1 VAKLNRPLKIVV
13 AGYAV
18 GFPMGGQIWMMLHYV
33 LGLRQLGH
41 DVLFLEDTSDWS
53 YPFHPEHGYGGLDS
67 SFGRGIL
74 QSVFSQYGL
83 SGRWAYNSVLE
94 NKLYGM
100 TQEELDQF
108 CAEAD
113 LLLNISGVNPLREN
127 YLRCRVK
134 AVIDTDPVFTQM
146 KIAEDERARSYY
158 TAHDACF
165 TYGHNLPS
173 GRPGVPLSGIA
184 WRPTLPPVIMEE
196 WIPLDVMGVGYTTI
210 GSWDTKGRDIMFQG
224 KPLSWRKS
232 VKYEAIIDMPQR
244 LPDVALELTFSGMYD
259 DAPRFASH
267 GWVVR
272 DALVVSRDP
281 WGYRDYIRN
290 SRGEFTVA
298 KDQNVRLRSGWF
310 SDRSACY
317 LAAGRPVIT
326 EDTGF
331 GSYLPTGE
339 GLFAFENMEQAI
351 QIIKALE
358 ADPSRHRHAARSI
371 AAEYF
376 DAKKVLSRLLR
387 ELDLA

>member
-1 VAKLNRPLKIVV
+1 
-13 AGYAV
+13 
-18 GFPMGGQIWMMLHYV
+18 M
-33 LGLRQLGH
+33 
-41 DVLFLEDTSDWS
+41 
-53 YPFHPEHGYGGLDS
+53 
-67 SFGRGIL
+67 
-74 QSVFSQYGL
+74 
-83 SGRWAYNSVLE
+83 
-94 NKLYGM
+94 
-100 TQEELDQF
+100 
-108 CAEAD
+108 
-113 LLLNISGVNPLREN
+113 
-127 YLRCRVK
+127 
-134 AVIDTDPVFTQM
+134 
-146 KIAEDERARSYY
+146 
-158 TAHDACF
+158 
-165 TYGHNLPS
+165 
-173 GRPGVPLSGIA
+173 
-184 WRPTLPPVIMEE
+184 PPVILEE
-196 WIPLDVMGVGYTTI
+196 WIPLDAVGVGYTTI

-232 VKYEAIIDMPQR
+232 VKYEAIIDMPRR
-244 LPDVALELTFSGMYD
+244 LPDVALELTFSGMHD

-351 QIIKALE
+351 QIIKTLE